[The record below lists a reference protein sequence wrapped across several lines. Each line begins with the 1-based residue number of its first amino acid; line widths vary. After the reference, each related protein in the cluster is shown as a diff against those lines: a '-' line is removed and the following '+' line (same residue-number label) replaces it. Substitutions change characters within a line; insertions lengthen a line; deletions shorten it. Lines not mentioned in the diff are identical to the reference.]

1 MTANCALFKPI
12 GRTLDPTIIIGQHTP
27 TVKPF
32 TSLNLTLSQIPLF
45 KTKNMGVNPQ
55 VNLTHPM
62 LALSGANPFNTISIL
77 IHLVSVPFCSSIFLV
92 SVPFHFNSNA
102 QCGDST
108 TVLKLNPLLGFRY
121 LLLLHCCYRQYCCW

>member
-77 IHLVSVPFCSSIFLV
+77 IHLVSVPKLFFNIFGVCSISILTHNAV
-92 SVPFHFNSNA
+92 TLPQCSN
-102 QCGDST
+102 
-108 TVLKLNPLLGFRY
+108 
-121 LLLLHCCYRQYCCW
+121 